1 MDDRTFTR
9 LLRRTQKKNSASL
22 TLDHGSR
29 VAVIGGGPAGSF
41 FSYFLLDMIERI
53 GLKIHV
59 DIYEPRDFDVPGP
72 AGCNMCGGVIYE
84 SLVQN
89 LAVEGINLPPTIVQR
104 GIVCNMLHL
113 DIGSAQIQT
122 PRHEKRIATTFRGTG
137 PRGLMEFKGASLD
150 GYLMRTAVAKG
161 ARHICGRVA
170 EVRWLTDAYTAAPG
184 DKLVQIKTQGGVFQ
198 TYELLAVTSGVN
210 TAVLKLFRDLDFG
223 YEPPQTTKLLVREYR
238 LGEEVVSKYVG
249 PIFHAFL
256 LDIPGLDYGAIIPKG
271 DYVTACLLSSHG
283 NLGTNTM
290 DTFLNEPAVRS
301 VLPPN
306 FSSLQSACH
315 CGPRINIAGSAQPF
329 GDRIVFIGDSGVS
342 RLYKDGLGAAYRA
355 SKIAATTAVFQG
367 ISSSDFKKHYLP
379 FCRRLEFD
387 NRIGKFLFRIVGQ
400 IQKMRFARRAVLHM
414 VSTEQK
420 GKAMAERGMS
430 ALMWDMLTGGA
441 PYGEVLRHALH
452 PSFWTR
458 LLWNALVSLI
468 SPDGNEPAA
477 HKPVPAISQDAPD
490 SQARE
495 VNTMS
500 LGALGQ
506 DYQDGE
512 IIVRQGELGDCMY
525 VVQEG
530 HVEVLIESENHQV
543 QLSIL
548 GKHEFFGEMAIFDH
562 EIRSATIRAL
572 GPARI
577 LTVDH
582 KNLLR
587 RIHEDPSLAYHL
599 LQVMS
604 NRVRRLSGEVAE
616 LKRYPDQAV
625 PVSQTTSG
633 NKV

>member
-1 MDDRTFTR
+1 MDDRILNR
-9 LLRRTQKKNSASL
+9 LLSRIQKKNASSL
-22 TLDHGSR
+22 LLDHGSR

-41 FSYFLLDMIERI
+41 FSYFLLDMVERI

-84 SLVQN
+84 SLVQS

-113 DIGSAQIQT
+113 DVGSAQIQT
-122 PRHEKRIATTFRGTG
+122 PRNEKRIATTFRGAG
-137 PRGLMEFKGASLD
+137 PRGLMEFKSASLD
-150 GYLMRTAVAKG
+150 GYLMQASVAKG
-161 ARHICGRVA
+161 ARHIRGRVA
-170 EVRWLTDAYTAAPG
+170 EVRWLPDAHTAKPE
-184 DKLVQIKTQGGVFQ
+184 DRLVQIKTQNGVFQ
-198 TYELLAVTSGVN
+198 TYELLAVTPGVN
-210 TAVLKLFRDLDFG
+210 TAVLELFRDLDFG
-223 YEPPQTTKLLVREYR
+223 YEPPQTTKLLVREYH
-238 LGEEVVSKYVG
+238 LGQEVVSKYVG

-271 DYVTACLLSSHG
+271 NYVTICLLSSHG

-290 DTFLNEPAVRS
+290 ETFLNEPAVRS
-301 VLPPN
+301 ALPPN
-306 FSSLQSACH
+306 FSSLQFSCH

-355 SKIAATTAVFQG
+355 AKIAATTAVFHG

-379 FCRRLEFD
+379 FCRKLEVD

-400 IQKMRFARRAVLHM
+400 IQKMRFARRTILHM
-414 VSTEQK
+414 VSTEEQ
-420 GKAMAERGMS
+420 GKAKAERGMS

-441 PYGEVLRHALH
+441 PYREVLMHALY
-452 PSFWTR
+452 PSFWTS
-458 LLWNALVSLI
+458 LLWNALVSLLF
-468 SPDGNEPAA
+468 PNGNEQSAD
-477 HKPVPAISQDAPD
+477 KPIPAISQATSDPRGSD
-490 SQARE
+490 

-500 LGALGQ
+500 LGELGKV
-506 DYQDGE
+506 YQDGE

-530 HVEVLIESENHQV
+530 QVEVLIESEDHKV
-543 QLSIL
+543 QLNIL
-548 GKHEFFGEMAIFDH
+548 GKNEYFGEMAIFDH
-562 EIRSATIRAL
+562 EIRSATVRAL
-572 GPARI
+572 GFARI

-582 KNLLR
+582 KNILR

-604 NRVRRLSGEVAE
+604 DHVRRLSEEVAE
-616 LKRYPDQAV
+616 LKRYHDRDV
-625 PVSQTTSG
+625 PVSRSANG
-633 NKV
+633 PKV